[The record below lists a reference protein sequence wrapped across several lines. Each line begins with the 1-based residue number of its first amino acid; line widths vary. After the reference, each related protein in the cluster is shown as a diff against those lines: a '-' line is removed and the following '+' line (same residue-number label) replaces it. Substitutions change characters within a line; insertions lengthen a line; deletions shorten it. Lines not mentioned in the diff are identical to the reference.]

1 MHPAIAHTVELSLVY
16 IGWLINCTISFF
28 FIVLFFLFF
37 LHIHK
42 IKLKRNLSI

>member
-16 IGWLINCTISFF
+16 ISWLINCTISFF
-28 FIVLFFLFF
+28 LIVFFCF

-42 IKLKRNLSI
+42 IKLKRNQSI

>member
-16 IGWLINCTISFF
+16 ISWLINCTISFF
-28 FIVLFFLFF
+28 FFFCF

-42 IKLKRNLSI
+42 IKLKRNQSI